1 LIVLPYHIT
10 VRNSASSLTDWFVIS
25 VRWLTVLGLTVS
37 LSLHGRLVSLPG
49 MLLFALA
56 VWNIAMTEMAGMLRL
71 QRCHRWMSLF
81 LDLVV
86 ALSLFWQQ
94 GGFGGPAYWAGFLPM
109 FTAAFYFYLG
119 STFIVAVLVSL
130 AEIGLA
136 WLLKPSLPTLMEAGI
151 AAAVLLIPPLLLGS
165 LGGRLE
171 KGAPPVQPEKP
182 EKIEKDMVNLRERTE
197 LVNGLLNI

>member
-1 LIVLPYHIT
+1 
-10 VRNSASSLTDWFVIS
+10 VRNSDSSLTDWFVVS

-56 VWNIAMTEMAGMLRL
+56 VWNIAMTVMAGMLRL
-71 QRCHRWMSLF
+71 QRRHRWMGLF

-94 GGFGGPAYWAGFLPM
+94 GGFSGPAYWAVFLPM
-109 FTAAFYFYLG
+109 FTAAVYFYLG
-119 STFIVAVLVSL
+119 KAFIVAVLPSL

-136 WLLKPSLPTLMEAGI
+136 WLLKPSLPTLMKAGI
-151 AAAVLLIPPLLLGS
+151 AP
-165 LGGRLE
+165 RLSFWSPRFCSVPWQA
-171 KGAPPVQPEKP
+171 G
-182 EKIEKDMVNLRERTE
+182 
-197 LVNGLLNI
+197 